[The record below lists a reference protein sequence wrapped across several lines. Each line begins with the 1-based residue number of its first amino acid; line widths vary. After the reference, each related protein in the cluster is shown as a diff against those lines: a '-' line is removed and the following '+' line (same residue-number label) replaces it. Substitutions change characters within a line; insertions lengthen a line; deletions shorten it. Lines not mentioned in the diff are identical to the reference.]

1 MRTSIRSRL
10 ERLEAALAPKG
21 RAFVFV
27 DEDGPDHEARVA
39 AFRAE
44 NGVGPHDELIIV
56 HVRYE

>member
-10 ERLEAALAPKG
+10 ERLEVALAPKG
-21 RAFVFV
+21 RVFV
-27 DEDGPDHEARVA
+27 DNDGPDHEARVA